1 MILYVANSY
10 IFFLAVFTMSSP
22 TKVLENPELFVCLSI
37 VILSVYLSVYRIPQS
52 YYFCNSLRSK
62 SNLLCFYP
70 EDKESFELRNLLAL
84 LWLRPRL

>member
-37 VILSVYLSVYRIPQS
+37 VILSVYLSMFTEFHSLIIFATLSEVNQICYVFILRIKNHS
-52 YYFCNSLRSK
+52 NCVIYSLYYG
-62 SNLLCFYP
+62 
-70 EDKESFELRNLLAL
+70 
-84 LWLRPRL
+84 